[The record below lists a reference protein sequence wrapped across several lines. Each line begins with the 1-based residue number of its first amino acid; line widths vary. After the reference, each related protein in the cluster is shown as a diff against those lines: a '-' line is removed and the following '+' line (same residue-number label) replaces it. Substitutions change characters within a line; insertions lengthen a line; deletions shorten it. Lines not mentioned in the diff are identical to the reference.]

1 MSNPNRKDLDNGVKQ
16 GNPGEG
22 GERKEKKSFIRG
34 ILKTRDKIMDNKVG
48 RIVVKGLK
56 AVGVGGLAF
65 LSYKAG
71 AKSVKPTTIYIE
83 KGVNDEESTET
94 IDEETGEVT
103 E

>member
-16 GNPGEG
+16 GNPGDG
-22 GERKEKKSFIRG
+22 GEQKEKKSFIRG